1 MLLWMGDIQDNI
13 TGERRRRYQIYSE
26 YEIFYILIIVQI
38 FYHPLDLELLNNIKL
53 LKIKNII

>member
-1 MLLWMGDIQDNI
+1 MGDIQDNI

-53 LKIKNII
+53 LK